1 VKKTY
6 LAVIASGLVIALVM
20 GGSRLRAR
28 AGSSGIPLSDLAGSF
43 AGEAAANYAV
53 CFNSSFS
60 AAQSCSTTPQ
70 TQIVPFVDNGTF
82 QVTSDAQGNACGE
95 EFEANAPLFPGPQP
109 AGVNHFILVR
119 VTTSYNP
126 ATGSGNNI
134 VKGYI
139 AKHGVGCHGASFVNT
154 AGEPVDF
161 TVKEHFV
168 VSQNGNRSDAVAL
181 TVHTTSPVDFLSGFV
196 GHSFALRQT
205 QSD

>member
-6 LAVIASGLVIALVM
+6 LAVIASGLVVTLVM

-43 AGEAAANYAV
+43 AGESAANYAV

-60 AAQSCSTTPQ
+60 AVQSCSTTPQ
-70 TQIVPFVDNGTF
+70 TQIVPFVDNATF
-82 QVTSDAQGNACGE
+82 HFTSNTTGSSCAD
-95 EFEANAPLFPGPQP
+95 EFETNAPLFPGPEA
-109 AGVNHFILVR
+109 AGVNHFIVVI
-119 VTTSYNP
+119 VTISYDP
-126 ATGSGNNI
+126 ATGSGNSI
-134 VKGYI
+134 IKGYL
-139 AKHGVGCHGASFVNT
+139 AKNGVGCRGASFVNT

-161 TVKEHFV
+161 TAKGHFV
-168 VSQNGNRSDAVAL
+168 VSENGNRSDAVVL
-181 TVHTTSPVDFLSGFV
+181 TIHTTSPVDVLSGFV